1 MNLRALLKFRRYV
14 WSWEN
19 YLLLART
26 VAAAR
31 LVRRRLGASAATPKL
46 AAALP
51 VVNDF
56 YLPPQP
62 GWQISDAE
70 KVARFAS
77 FVVNFP
83 TPWGQC
89 LQRSLI
95 VYRLLNGYGIAAR
108 LCIGVDREDA
118 ARDGHVWV
126 INVKDGGRP
135 VGESVEPRARYQT
148 IFASPLPPKPTNLK
162 FEI

>member
-1 MNLRALLKFRRYV
+1 MNLRPLLKFPRYL

-19 YLLLART
+19 YLLLARA

-31 LVRRRLGASAATPKL
+31 LVRRKLGAAAVAPKL
-46 AAALP
+46 TEALP

-70 KVARFAS
+70 KVVRFAS

-83 TPWGQC
+83 TPWGKC

-95 VYRLLNGYGIAAR
+95 VYRLLNAYGIAAR

-118 ARDGHVWV
+118 TRDGHVWV
-126 INVKDGGRP
+126 INLKGGGRA
-135 VGESVEPRARYQT
+135 VGESVEPSARYQT
-148 IFASPLPPKPTNLK
+148 IFASPLPQASGDFKSQ
-162 FEI
+162 I